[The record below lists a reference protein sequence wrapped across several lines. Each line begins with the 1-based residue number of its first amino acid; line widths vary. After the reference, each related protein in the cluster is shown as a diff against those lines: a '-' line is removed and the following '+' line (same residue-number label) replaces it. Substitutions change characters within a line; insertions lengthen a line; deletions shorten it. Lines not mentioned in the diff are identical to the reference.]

1 MKYKVR
7 DRVSDD
13 IEAQILVSRGIENPV
28 AWKSSCLI
36 NNWRLLDNMQDA
48 VEFVAT
54 ACKERQ
60 KICIVV
66 DPDVDGFTSAAIVM
80 NFLLNDVKVPSDL
93 VTYLVHVGKQHGLGD
108 MVDLIPMDTQLL
120 IVPDAG
126 TSDYDQQDM
135 LTGRGCK
142 VVILDHH
149 QAELKNPNP
158 DVVTVNPQLDNYPNK
173 ALTGAGVAWQF
184 ARAYAEL
191 VFEKPDF
198 YKYMDLCAFGNISD
212 MADNREM
219 EIRAIV
225 RGGLSNITNPFMSE
239 LAKKNVYTIN
249 KYGGLCYKG
258 CAFGLTPFVNAICRS
273 GTIKEKRQ
281 VFEAMLESV
290 GNSPVPSEKRGAQ
303 KQLVT
308 AAEEAVR
315 VALNVKARQT
325 KQQNA
330 LVEYILDT
338 DDMNEDINV
347 IVCDNPD
354 ARPELLGLVANKFQ
368 GMFKRPAIM
377 LMDYPEEK
385 VFRGSARNYEKSP
398 IKDFRKF
405 CQDSGLVNYAMGHP
419 LAFGIE
425 VSYAELGDF
434 LTYCSKTEYDFEAG
448 GEVDVDFEFPSER
461 LPAELFNVVDRM
473 ADCLGQQVPEVK
485 VVVKGIPLSS
495 CKVDLL
501 SADKNPTLKLTTA
514 SGVQLLKFHSSRDEA
529 NRLIQSQPDH
539 TLTVLGTPGINRYK
553 DLTNNQIIID
563 DYELEE
569 EWVF

>member
-1 MKYKVR
+1 MRYKVR
-7 DRVSDD
+7 DKVSDD
-13 IEAQILVSRGIENPV
+13 IETQILVSRGIENPV
-28 AWKSSCLI
+28 AWKSSCSI
-36 NNWRLLDNMQDA
+36 NDWRMLDKMQDA
-48 VEFVAT
+48 VEFVDA
-54 ACKERQ
+54 ACKEHQ
-60 KICIVV
+60 KICVVV
-66 DPDVDGFTSAAIVM
+66 DQDVDGFTSAAIVV
-80 NFLLNDVKVPSDL
+80 NFLLNDIKVHTDL
-93 VTYLVHVGKQHGLGD
+93 VTYLVHDGKQHGLAD
-108 MVDLIPMDTQLL
+108 MMDLIPADTQLL

-126 TSDYDQQDM
+126 TSDYDQQDV

-149 QAELKNPNP
+149 QSESRNRNP
-158 DVVTVNPQLDNYPNK
+158 DVVTVNPQLDDYPNK
-173 ALTGAGVAWQF
+173 ALTGAGVTWQF

-191 VFEKPDF
+191 VFKDCNF

-212 MADNREM
+212 MADSREM

-239 LAKKNVYTIN
+239 LTKKNEYTIN

-273 GTIKEKRQ
+273 GTIQEKRQ
-281 VFEAMLESV
+281 VFEAMLENIGRSR
-290 GNSPVPSEKRGAQ
+290 VPSGKRGEQ
-303 KQLVT
+303 NQLVS

-330 LVEYILDT
+330 LVDYILDT
-338 DDMNEDINV
+338 DDMNQDINV
-347 IVCDNPD
+347 VVCDNPD
-354 ARPELLGLVANKFQ
+354 ARPELLGLTANKFQ
-368 GMFKRPAIM
+368 DMFKRPAIM

-385 VFRGSARNYEKSP
+385 VFRGSARNCEKSP

-419 LAFGIE
+419 SAFGIE
-425 VSYAELGDF
+425 VSYAKLGDF
-434 LTYCSKTEYDFEAG
+434 MTYCSTTEYDFEAG
-448 GEVDVDFEFPSER
+448 GEVDVDFEFASGR

-485 VVVKGIPLSS
+485 IVVEDIPLSS
-495 CKVDLL
+495 CKVELL

-514 SGVQLLKFHSSRDEA
+514 NGIQLLKFHSGQHEVDVLTRC
-529 NRLIQSQPDH
+529 QPDH

-553 DLTNNQIIID
+553 DLVNNQIIID
-563 DYELEE
+563 EYELKE